1 MIRRNDQNTVVVV
14 VLVVFVVFGG
24 PPFCVGGGG
33 GIGGFISVSQ
43 SVSRVS
49 QSINQLHYRVVLP
62 KAVYINIYAVLLLVM
77 IQPVQ
82 QQRWSRVCE
91 STVLPVVLVSIH

>member
-14 VLVVFVVFGG
+14 VFVVVFVVFGG

-62 KAVYINIYAVLLLVM
+62 KSVYIYIC
-77 IQPVQ
+77 
-82 QQRWSRVCE
+82 S
-91 STVLPVVLVSIH
+91 VVVGDDTTGTTTTLE